1 MPSPITRWTRW
12 VESLVGQPLP
22 AGHLSPATTA
32 FPRTQMGRRPRP
44 NLLEPHRR
52 FTCVTACLLAGPPS
66 GPLRR
71 RLRRLGDLRR
81 RSDCYR
87 LERPSCRTG
96 VAPAEDSVLFTAHY
110 VPFFVSC
117 VPFFVFPRFGSR
129 RADPGERSSESG
141 VRRAVFGGRSS
152 ESGVRRAEFGER
164 SSESGFRR
172 ANSGERIS
180 ESGSR
185 RAEFGERSS
194 ESGFRRA
201 NSGERISESGSR
213 RADPGERIPESEF
226 RTPYSVLRIPNG
238 LTPSSPTH
246 SLTDVQRN
254 SPAAAPGGWLAG
266 WE

>member
-1 MPSPITRWTRW
+1 MPSPIPLCPRW
-12 VESLVGQPLP
+12 VDSLVGRRIP

-32 FPRTQMGRRPRP
+32 FPRTQMGRRPRH
-44 NLLEPHRR
+44 NLSGPHRR

-141 VRRAVFGGRSS
+141 VRRAEFGGRSS
-152 ESGVRRAEFGER
+152 EGGVRRAEFGER
-164 SSESGFRR
+164 SSESGVRR
-172 ANSGERIS
+172 ANSGERSS

-185 RAEFGERSS
+185 RAEP
-194 ESGFRRA
+194 A
-201 NSGERISESGSR
+201 L
-213 RADPGERIPESEF
+213 
-226 RTPYSVLRIPNG
+226 RTPNG
-238 LTPSSPTH
+238 PEPSSPQDLPH
-246 SLTDVQRN
+246 RESGISQVPSRSFTDAQRGL
-254 SPAAAPGGWLAG
+254 SRKAISEVERSRACR
-266 WE
+266 